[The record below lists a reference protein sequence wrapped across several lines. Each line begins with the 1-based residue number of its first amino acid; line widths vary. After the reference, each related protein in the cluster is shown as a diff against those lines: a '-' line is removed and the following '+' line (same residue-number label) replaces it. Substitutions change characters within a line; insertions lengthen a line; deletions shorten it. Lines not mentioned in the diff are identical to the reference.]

1 MSQKQTP
8 LKLNTFQGIA
18 IIANTMLGAGLLT
31 LPRALTTKANTPD
44 GWISLILEGVIFILF
59 IYLNTLIQKKHKYSS
74 LFEYLQEGLG
84 KWIGSIFGLLI
95 CCYFIGVASFE
106 TRAMAEMVK
115 FFLLEKTPI
124 QVIILTFICCGIY
137 LIVGGLSDV
146 SRLFPFYLMV
156 TIIILL
162 IVFGISFKI
171 FDISNLR
178 PVLGEGLGPI
188 ANSLTVVSISFLG
201 MEIMLFLPEH
211 MKKKKYTFRYAAFGF
226 LIPIMLYILT
236 YIIVVGALTAPEVKT
251 LIWPTISL
259 FQSFELKGIF
269 IERFESFLL
278 VVWIIQF
285 FTTFVI
291 YGYFA
296 ANGLKKT
303 FGLSTKKSMVLIGA
317 AVYYFSL
324 WPDDANQVMMYSDYL
339 GYIFV
344 GLFLLPFILFFI
356 VALKRRFTA
365 K

>member
-1 MSQKQTP
+1 MSQKQTQI
-8 LKLNTFQGIA
+8 KLNTFQGIS

-31 LPRALTTKANTPD
+31 LPRALTSKANTPD
-44 GWISLILEGVIFILF
+44 GWITLILEGVIFIFF
-59 IYLNTLIQKKHKYSS
+59 IYLNTLIQKKHQYPS

-84 KWIGSIFGLLI
+84 KWIGSIIGLLV

-115 FFLLEKTPI
+115 FFLLERTPI
-124 QVIILTFICCGIY
+124 QVIIIAFIGCGIY
-137 LIVGGLSDV
+137 LIVGGLNDV
-146 SRLFPFYLMV
+146 SRLFPFYLV
-156 TIIILL
+156 ITIIILL
-162 IVFGISFKI
+162 ILFGISFMI
-171 FDISNLR
+171 FDLDNLR

-201 MEIMLFLPEH
+201 VEIMLFLPEH
-211 MKKKKYTFRYAAFGF
+211 IKKKKKTFRYASFGF
-226 LIPIMLYILT
+226 LIPILLYILT

-278 VVWIIQF
+278 IVWIIQF
-285 FTTFVI
+285 FTTFVV

-303 FGLSTKKSMVLIGA
+303 FGLSSKKSLILIGA
-317 AVYYFSL
+317 ATYFFSL
-324 WPDDANQVMMYSDYL
+324 WPDDSNKVMMYSDYL
-339 GYIFV
+339 GYIFI

-356 VALKRRFTA
+356 VALKRRITS

>member
-1 MSQKQTP
+1 MSQKQTQI
-8 LKLNTFQGIA
+8 KLNTFQGTS

-31 LPRALTTKANTPD
+31 LPRALTSKANTPD
-44 GWISLILEGVIFILF
+44 GWIALILEGVIFIFF
-59 IYLNTLIQKKHKYSS
+59 IYLNTLIQKKHQYPS

-84 KWIGSIFGLLI
+84 KWIGSIIGLLV

-115 FFLLEKTPI
+115 FFLLERTPI
-124 QVIILTFICCGIY
+124 QVIILAFIGCGIY
-137 LIVGGLSDV
+137 LIVGGLNDV
-146 SRLFPFYLMV
+146 SRLFPFYLV
-156 TIIILL
+156 ITIIILL
-162 IVFGISFKI
+162 ILFCISFMI
-171 FDISNLR
+171 FDLDNLR
-178 PVLGEGLGPI
+178 PVLGEGLGPV

-201 MEIMLFLPEH
+201 VEIMLFLPEH
-211 MKKKKYTFRYAAFGF
+211 MKKKKKTFRYASFGF
-226 LIPIMLYILT
+226 LIPILLYILT

-278 VVWIIQF
+278 IVWIIQF

-303 FGLSTKKSMVLIGA
+303 FGLSSKKSLILIGA
-317 AVYYFSL
+317 ATYFFSL
-324 WPDDANQVMMYSDYL
+324 WPDDANKVMMYSDYL

-344 GLFLLPFILFFI
+344 FLFLLPFILFFI
-356 VALKRRFTA
+356 VALKRRITS

>member
-1 MSQKQTP
+1 MSQKQTQI
-8 LKLNTFQGIA
+8 KLNTFQGTS

-31 LPRALTTKANTPD
+31 LPRALTSKANTPD
-44 GWISLILEGVIFILF
+44 GWIALILEGVIFIFF
-59 IYLNTLIQKKHKYSS
+59 IYLNTLIQKKHQYPS
-74 LFEYLQEGLG
+74 LFEYMQEGLG
-84 KWIGSIFGLLI
+84 KWIGSIIGLLV

-115 FFLLEKTPI
+115 FFLLERTPI
-124 QVIILTFICCGIY
+124 QVIILAFIGCGIY
-137 LIVGGLSDV
+137 LIVGGLNDV
-146 SRLFPFYLMV
+146 SRLFPFYLVV
-156 TIIILL
+156 TLIILL
-162 IVFGISFKI
+162 ILFGISFMI
-171 FDISNLR
+171 FNLDNLR
-178 PVLGEGLGPI
+178 PVLGEGLGPV

-201 MEIMLFLPEH
+201 VEIMLFLPEH
-211 MKKKKYTFRYAAFGF
+211 MKKKKKTFRYASFGF
-226 LIPIMLYILT
+226 LIPILLYILT

-278 VVWIIQF
+278 IVWIIQF

-303 FGLSTKKSMVLIGA
+303 FGLSSKKSLILIGA
-317 AVYYFSL
+317 ATYFFSL
-324 WPDDANQVMMYSDYL
+324 WPDDANKVMMYSDYL

-344 GLFLLPFILFFI
+344 CLFLLPFILFFI
-356 VALKRRFTA
+356 VALKRRITS

>member
-1 MSQKQTP
+1 MSQKQTQI
-8 LKLNTFQGIA
+8 KLNTFQGTS

-31 LPRALTTKANTPD
+31 LPRALTSKANTPD
-44 GWISLILEGVIFILF
+44 GWIALILEGVIFIFF
-59 IYLNTLIQKKHKYSS
+59 IYLNTLIQKKHQYPS

-84 KWIGSIFGLLI
+84 KWIGSIIGLLV

-115 FFLLEKTPI
+115 FFLLERTPI
-124 QVIILTFICCGIY
+124 QVIILAFIGCGIY
-137 LIVGGLSDV
+137 LIVGGLNDV
-146 SRLFPFYLMV
+146 SRLFPFYLV
-156 TIIILL
+156 ITIIILL
-162 IVFGISFKI
+162 ILFGISFMI
-171 FDISNLR
+171 FDLDNLR
-178 PVLGEGLGPI
+178 PVLGEGLGPV

-201 MEIMLFLPEH
+201 VEIMLFLPEH
-211 MKKKKYTFRYAAFGF
+211 MKKKKTFRYASFGF
-226 LIPIMLYILT
+226 LIPILLYILT

-278 VVWIIQF
+278 IVWIIQF

-303 FGLSTKKSMVLIGA
+303 FGLSSKKSLILIGA
-317 AVYYFSL
+317 ATYFFSL
-324 WPDDANQVMMYSDYL
+324 WPDDANKVMMYSDYL

-344 GLFLLPFILFFI
+344 FLFLLPFILFFI
-356 VALKRRFTA
+356 VALKRRITS

>member
-1 MSQKQTP
+1 MSQKQTQI
-8 LKLNTFQGIA
+8 KLNTFQGTS

-31 LPRALTTKANTPD
+31 LPRALTSKANTPD
-44 GWISLILEGVIFILF
+44 GWIALILEGVIFIFF
-59 IYLNTLIQKKHKYSS
+59 IYLNTLIQKKHQYPS

-84 KWIGSIFGLLI
+84 KWIGSIIGLLV

-115 FFLLEKTPI
+115 FFLLERTPI
-124 QVIILTFICCGIY
+124 QVIILAFIGCGIY
-137 LIVGGLSDV
+137 LIVGGLNDV
-146 SRLFPFYLMV
+146 SRLFPFYLV
-156 TIIILL
+156 ITIIILL
-162 IVFGISFKI
+162 ILFGISFMI
-171 FDISNLR
+171 FDLDNLR
-178 PVLGEGLGPI
+178 PVLGEGLGPV

-201 MEIMLFLPEH
+201 VEIMLFLPEH
-211 MKKKKYTFRYAAFGF
+211 MKKKKKTFRYASFGF
-226 LIPIMLYILT
+226 LIPILLYILT

-278 VVWIIQF
+278 IVWIIQF

-303 FGLSTKKSMVLIGA
+303 FGLSSKKSLILIGA
-317 AVYYFSL
+317 ATYFFSL
-324 WPDDANQVMMYSDYL
+324 WPDDANKVMMYSDYL

-344 GLFLLPFILFFI
+344 FLFLLPFILFFI
-356 VALKRRFTA
+356 VALKRRITS

>member
-1 MSQKQTP
+1 MSQKQTQI
-8 LKLNTFQGIA
+8 KLNTFQGVS

-31 LPRALTTKANTPD
+31 LPRALTGKANTPD
-44 GWISLILEGVIFILF
+44 GWIALILEGFVFILF
-59 IYLNTLIQKKHKYSS
+59 IYLNTLIQKKHQYPS

-84 KWIGSIFGLLI
+84 KWIGSFLGLLI
-95 CCYFIGVASFE
+95 CCYFIAVASFE
-106 TRAMAEMVK
+106 TRAMADIVK
-115 FFLLEKTPI
+115 FFLLERTPI
-124 QVIILTFICCGIY
+124 QVIVLAFIGCGIY
-137 LIVGGLSDV
+137 LIIGGLNDI
-146 SRLFPFYLMV
+146 SRLFPFYLV
-156 TIIILL
+156 ITIIILL
-162 IVFGISFKI
+162 VLFAISFKI
-171 FDISNLR
+171 FDLDNLR
-178 PVLGEGLGPI
+178 PVLGEGLGPV

-211 MKKKKYTFRYAAFGF
+211 MKKKKKIFRYASFGF
-226 LIPIMLYILT
+226 LIPILLYILT

-296 ANGLKKT
+296 AKGLKKT
-303 FGLSTKKSMVLIGA
+303 IGLSTKKSLILIGA
-317 AVYYFSL
+317 ATYYFSL
-324 WPDDANQVMMYSDYL
+324 WPDDANKVMMYSDYL
-339 GYIFV
+339 GYIFIF
-344 GLFLLPFILFFI
+344 LFLLPYVIFFI
-356 VALKRRFTA
+356 VAVKRRITA

>member
-8 LKLNTFQGIA
+8 LKLNTFQGISVV
-18 IIANTMLGAGLLT
+18 ANTMLGAGLLT
-31 LPRALTTKANTPD
+31 LPRALTTKGNTPD
-44 GWISLILEGVIFILF
+44 GWIVLILEGVIFIFF
-59 IYLNTLIQKKHKYSS
+59 IYLNTLIQKKHQYPS
-74 LFEYLQEGLG
+74 LFEYLREGLG
-84 KWIGSIFGLLI
+84 KWIGSILGLLI
-95 CCYFIGVASFE
+95 SCYFIGVASFE

-115 FFLLEKTPI
+115 FFLLERTPI
-124 QVIILTFICCGIY
+124 QIIILTFICCGIY

-146 SRLFPFYLMV
+146 SRLFPFYLTV

-171 FDISNLR
+171 FDINNLR

-201 MEIMLFLPEH
+201 MEVMLFLPEH
-211 MKKKKYTFRYAAFGF
+211 MKKKKYTFRYASIGF
-226 LIPIMLYILT
+226 LIPIVLYILT

-278 VVWIIQF
+278 IVWIIQF

-303 FGLSTKKSMVLIGA
+303 FGLSTKKSMMLIGA

-324 WPDDANQVMMYSDYL
+324 WPDDSNQVMMYSDYL
-339 GYIFV
+339 GYIFIGV
-344 GLFLLPFILFFI
+344 FLLPFILFFI
-356 VALKRRFTA
+356 VALKRRISA